1 MNMVE
6 TETSVLV
13 SKSVGSSDSGDKV
26 FTSQPL
32 LSDERAQ
39 KLDLLLHLISNLNE
53 SLIVCGSDGI
63 GKSTVLRLVEERK
76 LPTWSVCSISATAGL
91 TFQRIQDRL
100 LQTIVDD
107 QQHANFDDVDILLKK
122 KLARF
127 ALNSRYLILLLDDA
141 GVLMPG
147 VLTRICAFAESFGV
161 LRLVFSMTADHLQLM
176 VASDPVIENCQVIE
190 IPPLTEQQTEEFLK
204 NLSGKP
210 SSTIPLQAI
219 NLPLVQK
226 VYRES
231 HGVPGEILALLP
243 EISKDGDIQI
253 AGAPFPVVSALILL
267 VAFGIGVFLW
277 NNAKEVDGN
286 FNAAQLASTNLDKEK
301 TPIDVPAL
309 SSKSRK
315 TSVDSV
321 QIRKQEKLGTGGPG
335 GVAVDPLGTALRSSS
350 SSIELS
356 DTHEVLDLSE
366 QSAVEYLNIEPLPES
381 LTTEDKNGVGE
392 IEQHVRTTLPS
403 VNSNTDSAVRVGL
416 SDDEQQA
423 VLVADGLILSELAT
437 EQNPEFNDIRETDEN
452 MEKAVS
458 GLLNSDSIE
467 GVEDV
472 DWILKQEGDR
482 YTLQLVAVIDFD
494 DMVSFVKKHSALD
507 GLALF
512 RTTKKNQ
519 DWYALIHGIYPSLSA
534 AKDKARSLP
543 QVLKKSWPRKLKSVQ
558 NSIAKF
564 DARR

>member
-13 SKSVGSSDSGDKV
+13 SKSIGSSDSGDKV
-26 FTSQPL
+26 STSQPL

-76 LPTWSVCSISATAGL
+76 PPTWSVCSISATAGL
-91 TFQRIQDRL
+91 TFQRIQDQL
-100 LQTIVDD
+100 LQAIVDD
-107 QQHANFDDVDILLKK
+107 QQHANFEDVDILLKN

-204 NLSGKP
+204 NLSAKP
-210 SSTIPLQAI
+210 SSTIPFQAI
-219 NLPLVQK
+219 NSPLVQK

-243 EISKDGDIQI
+243 EISKDGDIQLT
-253 AGAPFPVVSALILL
+253 GTPFPVVSALILL
-267 VAFGIGVFLW
+267 VAFGVGVFLW
-277 NNAKEVDGN
+277 NNAREVDGN
-286 FNAAQLASTNLDKEK
+286 FNAAELASTNSDKEK

-309 SSKSRK
+309 SANSRK

-321 QIRKQEKLGTGGPG
+321 QIQNREKLGTGGPG
-335 GVAVDPLGTALRSSS
+335 VATVQLETALRSSG

-437 EQNPEFNDIRETDEN
+437 EQDPEFNDIRETDEN

-458 GLLNSDSIE
+458 GLVNSDSIE
-467 GVEDV
+467 GVKDV
-472 DWILKQEGDR
+472 DWILKQDGDR

-494 DMVSFVKKHSALD
+494 DMVGFVKKHSALD
-507 GLALF
+507 ALALF

-534 AKDKARSLP
+534 AKEKARGLP
-543 QVLKKSWPRKLKSVQ
+543 RVLRKSWPRKLKSVQ

-564 DARR
+564 DSRR